1 MEDYEVHKIT
11 DIRNGTKVD
20 RVVITLLGALAS
32 MVVTGLVEKSYFS
45 TKYQWELKKARR
57 EN

>member
-32 MVVTGLVEKSYFS
+32 MVVTGLVEKSYF
-45 TKYQWELKKARR
+45 
-57 EN
+57 